1 MLPKLSKNLFQA
13 KAKLAT
19 KKAFNFK
26 AFLITA
32 FFAGTTAIAGTQLP
46 AHISIND
53 LIKKQN
59 EVELT
64 LKPAE
69 VQGTTIA
76 SHRSHSSHQSHRS
89 HYSHYSSYSDD

>member
-59 EVELT
+59 EVEYL
-64 LKPAE
+64 
-69 VQGTTIA
+69 
-76 SHRSHSSHQSHRS
+76 
-89 HYSHYSSYSDD
+89 SYKFYTCLFNFHCLN